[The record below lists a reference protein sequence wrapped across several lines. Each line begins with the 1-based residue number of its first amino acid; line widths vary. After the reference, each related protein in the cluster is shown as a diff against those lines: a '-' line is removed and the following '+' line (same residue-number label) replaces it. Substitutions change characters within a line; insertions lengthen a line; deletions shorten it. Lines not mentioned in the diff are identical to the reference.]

1 MLTAKQEN
9 FVKLLNQGTSQ
20 TSACKGAYDTQNMS
34 DKTVWEEASRLRR
47 HHKVS
52 TRIQSQRRKRR
63 LEDAYKRSLE
73 KRESL
78 MNQRE
83 QPLVM
88 GLWRA
93 SLKQWNYL
101 VNTLGFSLPKKK
113 VRLKEPQE
121 RYLVKFT
128 LDFRKFFHSKSVFTY
143 ILMSL
148 KPIQIYL
155 LFPRNRSDMSCV
167 FCLVFLIILFL
178 KSKKCPKV
186 INTLQQ

>member
-1 MLTAKQEN
+1 
-9 FVKLLNQGTSQ
+9 
-20 TSACKGAYDTQNMS
+20 
-34 DKTVWEEASRLRR
+34 
-47 HHKVS
+47 
-52 TRIQSQRRKRR
+52 
-63 LEDAYKRSLE
+63 
-73 KRESL
+73 
-78 MNQRE
+78 
-83 QPLVM
+83 M

-113 VRLKEPQE
+113 VWLKEPQE

-155 LFPRNRSDMSCV
+155 LFPRNRSDMSCE
-167 FCLVFLIILFL
+167 FCLVFLIMYNQF
-178 KSKKCPKV
+178 
-186 INTLQQ
+186 INLETSLTCVGMVAFDDGTQEKDHMGC